1 MIIKLDIK
9 RSESQA
15 KSPPEFETLI
25 REWIAFSRT
34 CCIYSS
40 KYIVYLYI
48 CNIYIYI
55 YIMTIL
61 YYNNITI

>member
-1 MIIKLDIK
+1 MINLLLDIK

-25 REWIAFSRT
+25 REWIVFSRT
-34 CCIYSS
+34 WCI
-40 KYIVYLYI
+40 
-48 CNIYIYI
+48 CIYI